1 MSTPSKSGRR
11 IVVRR
16 SPIHGRGVFALA
28 RIAKGTRIIE
38 YEGERIDDA
47 EALRRYPE
55 RMDAENH
62 TFVFEV
68 AEDLNIDGGSGGN
81 SSRFINHSC
90 EPNCETVDEDCRI
103 FVEAVRDIEAGEE
116 LTYDY
121 NIDAGEP
128 ITPAVRR
135 RWPCRCGGR
144 SCRGTV
150 LVPSEETS
158 EAA

>member
-1 MSTPSKSGRR
+1 MDTSGKPGRR
-11 IVVRR
+11 LVVRR
-16 SPIHGRGVFALA
+16 SPIHGRGVFALRPIPA
-28 RIAKGTRIIE
+28 GTRIIE

-47 EALRRYPE
+47 EALVRYPE
-55 RMDAENH
+55 TMNGENH

-68 AEDLNIDGGSGGN
+68 APDLNIDGGSGGN

-90 EPNCETVDEDCRI
+90 DPNCETVDEDCRI
-103 FVEAVRDIEAGEE
+103 FVETVRDIGAGEE

-128 ITPAVRR
+128 ITPSVMR

-144 SCRGTV
+144 NCRGTV
-150 LVPSEETS
+150 LVPSEEP
-158 EAA
+158 EVA

>member
-1 MSTPSKSGRR
+1 MESKTNSGRR

-16 SPIHGRGVFALA
+16 SPIHGRGVFALR
-28 RIAKGTRIIE
+28 RIARGTRIIE

-47 EALRRYPE
+47 QALERYPE
-55 RMDAENH
+55 QLDRENH

-68 AEDLNIDGGSGGN
+68 SEDLNIDGGSGGN

-90 EPNCETVDEDCRI
+90 DPNCETVDEDCRI
-103 FVEAVRDIEAGEE
+103 FVEAMRDIEPGEE

-128 ITPAVRR
+128 ITPAVKR
-135 RWPCRCGGR
+135 RWPCRCGGHN
-144 SCRGTV
+144 CRGTV
-150 LVPSEETS
+150 LVPSEEAS
-158 EAA
+158 EAV

>member
-1 MSTPSKSGRR
+1 MTAATNKARR
-11 IVVRR
+11 IAVRR
-16 SPIHGRGVFALA
+16 STIHGRGVFALRPIPA
-28 RIAKGTRIIE
+28 GARIIE

-47 EALRRYPE
+47 QALARYPE
-55 RMDAENH
+55 TMDGENH

-81 SSRFINHSC
+81 TSRFINHSC
-90 EPNCETVDEDCRI
+90 DPNCETVDEDCRI
-103 FVEAVRDIEAGEE
+103 FVEATRDIAAGEE

-128 ITPAVRR
+128 ITPSVKR

-144 SCRGTV
+144 NCRGTV
-150 LVPSEETS
+150 LVPSEET

>member
-1 MSTPSKSGRR
+1 MKKASNTRR
-11 IVVRR
+11 RLAVRR
-16 SPIHGRGVFALA
+16 SPIHGRGVFAL
-28 RIAKGTRIIE
+28 RGIPKGTRIIE

-47 EALRRYPE
+47 EAIVRYPE

-68 AEDLNIDGGSGGN
+68 AEDLNIDGGNGGN

-90 EPNCETVDEDCRI
+90 DPNCETVDEDCRI
-103 FVEAVRDIEAGEE
+103 FVEAIRDIEPGEE

-135 RWPCRCGGR
+135 RWPCRCGRGN
-144 SCRGTV
+144 CRGTV
-150 LVPSEETS
+150 LVPSEEAS